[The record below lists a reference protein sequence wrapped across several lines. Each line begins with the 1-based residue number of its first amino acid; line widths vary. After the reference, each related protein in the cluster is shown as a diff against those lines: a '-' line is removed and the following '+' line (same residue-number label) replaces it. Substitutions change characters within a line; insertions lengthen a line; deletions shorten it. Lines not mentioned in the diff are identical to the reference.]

1 MVAANSITSIAKS
14 MVSCL
19 IRGVSAGA
27 GVLIGNLLGA
37 NELEK
42 ARAYGGRLTRMS
54 IVLGIV
60 IGGFLMLISPLIVR
74 FAPLSEAACE
84 YLQFMLIICGCNIMA
99 QSVNTT
105 VLDGIF
111 CAGGDSKFDMKGN
124 LGAMW
129 CFGVPLG
136 FLAAFVLKL
145 PVMAVYIIVNL
156 DEIVKLPA
164 VYIHYKKYIW
174 VRNITRQEE
183 RKQEG

>member
-1 MVAANSITSIAKS
+1 
-14 MVSCL
+14 
-19 IRGVSAGA
+19 
-27 GVLIGNLLGA
+27 
-37 NELEK
+37 
-42 ARAYGGRLTRMS
+42 
-54 IVLGIV
+54 
-60 IGGFLMLISPLIVR
+60 
-74 FAPLSEAACE
+74 
-84 YLQFMLIICGCNIMA
+84 
-99 QSVNTT
+99 
-105 VLDGIF
+105 
-111 CAGGDSKFDMKGN
+111 
-124 LGAMW
+124 MW